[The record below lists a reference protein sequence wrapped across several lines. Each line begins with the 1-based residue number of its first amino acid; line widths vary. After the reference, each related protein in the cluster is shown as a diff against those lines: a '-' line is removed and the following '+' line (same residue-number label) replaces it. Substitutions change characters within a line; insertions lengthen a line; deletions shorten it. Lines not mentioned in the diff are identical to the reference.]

1 MSESTK
7 TIVWSKV
14 QCPYCDMAKTLLK
27 NKGIVFEERMIGVN
41 WTREQLLESIP
52 QARTVPQIILN
63 GVLIGGY
70 EQLKAHFNKGKNE

>member
-14 QCPYCDMAKTLLK
+14 TCPYCDMAKTLLK
-27 NKGIVFEERMIGVN
+27 NKGIVFEERMIGVG

-52 QARTVPQIILN
+52 NARTVPQIILN

-70 EQLKAHFNKGKNE
+70 EQLKAHFNKGNNE

>member
-1 MSESTK
+1 
-7 TIVWSKV
+7 
-14 QCPYCDMAKTLLK
+14 MAKTLLK

-63 GVLIGGY
+63 GEYIGGY
-70 EQLKAHFNKGKNE
+70 DQLKAHFNKGKNE

>member
-14 QCPYCDMAKTLLK
+14 QCPFCDMAKTLLK
-27 NKGIVFEERMIGVN
+27 NKGIVFEERMIGMG

>member
-14 QCPYCDMAKTLLK
+14 TCPYCDMSKTLLK

-63 GVLIGGY
+63 GEHIGGY

>member
-1 MSESTK
+1 MSESIK

-14 QCPYCDMAKTLLK
+14 QCPFCDMAKTLLK

>member
-14 QCPYCDMAKTLLK
+14 QCPFCDMAKTLLK
-27 NKGIVFEERMIGVN
+27 NKGIVFEERMIGMG

-70 EQLKAHFNKGKNE
+70 EQLKEHFNKGKNE

>member
-1 MSESTK
+1 M
-7 TIVWSKV
+7 WSKV
-14 QCPYCDMAKTLLK
+14 TCPYCDMAKTLLK
-27 NKGIVFEERMIGVN
+27 NKGIVFEERMIGVG

-52 QARTVPQIILN
+52 NARTVPQIILN

>member
-1 MSESTK
+1 MSESIK

-14 QCPYCDMAKTLLK
+14 TCPYCDMAKTLLK
-27 NKGIVFEERMIGVN
+27 NKGIVFEERMIGVG

-52 QARTVPQIILN
+52 NARTVPQIILN

>member
-14 QCPYCDMAKTLLK
+14 TCPFCDMAKTLLK

-52 QARTVPQIILN
+52 NARTVPQIILN

>member
-14 QCPYCDMAKTLLK
+14 TCPYCDMAKTLLK
-27 NKGIVFEERMIGVN
+27 NKGIVFEERMIGMG

>member
-1 MSESTK
+1 M
-7 TIVWSKV
+7 WSKV
-14 QCPYCDMAKTLLK
+14 TCPFCDMAKTLLK

>member
-1 MSESTK
+1 MSESNK

-14 QCPYCDMAKTLLK
+14 TCPFCDMAKTLLK
-27 NKGIVFEERMIGVN
+27 NKGIVFEERMIGVG

-52 QARTVPQIILN
+52 NARTVPQIILN

>member
-1 MSESTK
+1 M
-7 TIVWSKV
+7 WSKV
-14 QCPYCDMAKTLLK
+14 TCPYCDMAKTLLK

>member
-14 QCPYCDMAKTLLK
+14 TCPYCDMAKTLLK
-27 NKGIVFEERMIGVN
+27 NKGIVFEERMIGMG

-63 GVLIGGY
+63 GEHIGGY

>member
-1 MSESTK
+1 MESNK

-63 GVLIGGY
+63 GEYIGGY

>member
-1 MSESTK
+1 MSESNK
-7 TIVWSKV
+7 TTVWSKV
-14 QCPYCDMAKTLLK
+14 TCPFCDMAKTLLK

>member
-1 MSESTK
+1 MSESIK

-14 QCPYCDMAKTLLK
+14 TCPFCDMAKTLLK
-27 NKGIVFEERMIGVN
+27 NKGIEFEERMIGVN

>member
-14 QCPYCDMAKTLLK
+14 TCPYCDMAKTLLK

>member
-14 QCPYCDMAKTLLK
+14 QCPFCDMAKTLLK
-27 NKGIVFEERMIGVN
+27 NKGIVFEERMIGMG

-52 QARTVPQIILN
+52 NARTVPQIILN

>member
-1 MSESTK
+1 
-7 TIVWSKV
+7 
-14 QCPYCDMAKTLLK
+14 MAKTLLK

-70 EQLKAHFNKGKNE
+70 EQLKVHFNKGKNE

>member
-1 MSESTK
+1 M
-7 TIVWSKV
+7 WSKV
-14 QCPYCDMAKTLLK
+14 TCPFCDMAKTLLK
-27 NKGIVFEERMIGVN
+27 NKGIVFEERMIGMG

>member
-7 TIVWSKV
+7 TIVWSKST
-14 QCPYCDMAKTLLK
+14 CPFCDMAKTLLK

-70 EQLKAHFNKGKNE
+70 EQLKAHFDKGKNE

>member
-1 MSESTK
+1 MSESIK

-14 QCPYCDMAKTLLK
+14 TCPYCDMAKTLLK
-27 NKGIVFEERMIGVN
+27 NKGIEFEERMIGVE
-41 WTREQLLESIP
+41 WTREQLLEEIP

>member
-1 MSESTK
+1 MSESIK

>member
-1 MSESTK
+1 MSESIK

-14 QCPYCDMAKTLLK
+14 TCPYCDMAKTLLK
-27 NKGIVFEERMIGVN
+27 NKGIVFEERMIGVG